1 MADLHDFQCH
11 SHKVGTVGDKLILGD
26 HIPVRLV
33 IDCPRKKQLQITLS
47 SVDGL
52 RNTPFM
58 FCALYEVH
66 RTIFTMSTDNQ
77 GLLSMIRRR
86 GNILDIAQAICTR
99 SNRVLGFVH
108 QYRVHLLMK
117 CLCRSANSC
126 EVGLIVVHCVSFA
139 SLSVNVFFNDS
150 KHALGFVSPH
160 GVHSLM
166 KGNCRTAHSCK
177 AGHIVGARRIACN
190 GLCTAASI
198 HSTDENPGCLLGC
211 GEGPDCLRHCNQCL
225 AVFRSLL
232 AIWLG
237 TGECISPTAI
247 LK

>member
-11 SHKVGTVGDKLILGD
+11 SHKVGTVGDKLILID

-77 GLLSMIRRR
+77 GLLSMIRWS
-86 GNILDIAQAICTR
+86 GIILDIAQASCCTR

-126 EVGLIVVHCVSFA
+126 EVGLIVVHCVSLALACALLPVSILPMKTPDTSWDVAQDLIVYGTAINVLPCSAPF
-139 SLSVNVFFNDS
+139 SLFGLVLANVFHLRLSSTTCCSTLPFVLTGS
-150 KHALGFVSPH
+150 AL
-160 GVHSLM
+160 
-166 KGNCRTAHSCK
+166 SC
-177 AGHIVGARRIACN
+177 
-190 GLCTAASI
+190 L
-198 HSTDENPGCLLGC
+198 
-211 GEGPDCLRHCNQCL
+211 
-225 AVFRSLL
+225 VF
-232 AIWLG
+232 
-237 TGECISPTAI
+237 
-247 LK
+247 